1 MKMVSIL
8 VVDFDNSTRR
18 TFKRILSKQGF
29 SVDEAK
35 EGEEAIKKLKINH
48 YDAVLLSFQLPD
60 MQGIDLLFFL
70 EKSIPNAQRII
81 VTGFPSLSNTIQAL
95 EAGADAYFVKPV
107 NPSNL
112 VLVIEEKLRK
122 DRKLPVKYN

>member
-8 VVDFDNSTRR
+8 VVDFDASTRR

-35 EGEEAIKKLKINH
+35 EGEEAMKKLKINH

>member
-8 VVDFDNSTRR
+8 VVDFDDSTRR

-95 EAGADAYFVKPV
+95 EAGAEAYFVKPV